1 MDERRNIYAGVL
13 SGNVL
18 KIAACISMFIDHLGM
33 ILFPGVTFLRI
44 VGRIAMPLF
53 AFTFAEGCFYTRR
66 KWRHFFLIFGL
77 GILTSAAQSFL
88 YREVQGNIL
97 ITFSLSCLLIYS
109 LDAFKRGIFAR
120 RVFGAS
126 AGGLAL
132 VASLAAAVFLCCFS
146 GISVDYGIGG
156 VLLPLTVH
164 LFDFR
169 PFGARGFL
177 SSLYSPVTVFALFFL
192 GQIALAV
199 ALGGIQIFSVFSMLL
214 IVLYRGER
222 GKRNIKYLFYIF
234 YPAHLLFLWGIY
246 FLFLSLSEASIF
258 SIF

>member
-1 MDERRNIYAGVL
+1 MAAFFPDFRAGTSDQRRPVL
-13 SGNVL
+13 SLSGG
-18 KIAACISMFIDHLGM
+18 AGEYSDHLFAVLPPD
-33 ILFPGVTFLRI
+33 LFSGRLQARHICKEGFRGVG
-44 VGRIAMPLF
+44 GR
-53 AFTFAEGCFYTRR
+53 
-66 KWRHFFLIFGL
+66 
-77 GILTSAAQSFL
+77 
-88 YREVQGNIL
+88 
-97 ITFSLSCLLIYS
+97 
-109 LDAFKRGIFAR
+109 
-120 RVFGAS
+120 
-126 AGGLAL
+126 LAL

-192 GQIALAV
+192 GQIVLAV

-214 IVLYRGER
+214 IVLYSGER